1 MSAAAD
7 ALIAERPAPAPL
19 VDPSRPEILALRSVT
34 KLYGGIRAL
43 NGLSLSIAEGEVH
56 CILGPNG
63 AGKSTFFKMLMGTE
77 RPTSGEVIY
86 KGADVTRVQAFRRAR
101 MGISVKFQNMRVLGD
116 LTVFQ
121 NLFIP
126 LCRIHGRDAIPA
138 RVDSLLAL
146 VGLRGTGDRLVRHLS
161 HGQQQWLAIAMSI
174 AAEPDLL
181 LLDEPTAG
189 LSSEETERT
198 AEIIREVNRDG
209 MTVIV
214 IEHDMAFIESLDA
227 RTSVLHLG
235 RLFAQGT
242 FAEVAA
248 NEDVKRIYLG
258 TM

>member
-1 MSAAAD
+1 MSAAIRDGGATD
-7 ALIAERPAPAPL
+7 RQAPRRRNERPP
-19 VDPSRPEILALRSVT
+19 ILEMRDVH
-34 KLYGGIRAL
+34 KHYGGIRAL
-43 NGLSLSIAEGEVH
+43 NGLSLSIAGGEVH

-77 RPTSGEVIY
+77 RPTTGTIVY
-86 KGADVTRVQAFRRAR
+86 KGEDVTRTQAFRRAR

-126 LCRIHGRDAIPA
+126 LCRVHPRNAIPTE
-138 RVDSLLAL
+138 VVTLLAL
-146 VGLRGTGDRLVRHLS
+146 VGLPGTEDRLVRHLS
-161 HGQQQWLAIAMSI
+161 HGQQQWLAIAMSL
-174 AAEPDLL
+174 ASRPDLL

-189 LSSEETERT
+189 LSNEETERT

-209 MTVIV
+209 MTVVV
-214 IEHDMAFIESLDA
+214 IEHDMAFIRSLDA
-227 RTSVLHLG
+227 HTSVLHLG
-235 RLFAQGT
+235 RLFAEGT
-242 FAEVAA
+242 FDEVAA

>member
-1 MSAAAD
+1 MSAAVLSTGPTAGG
-7 ALIAERPAPAPL
+7 RQAPRHGRAP
-19 VDPSRPEILALRSVT
+19 ILEMRDVH

-43 NGLSLSIAEGEVH
+43 NGLSLRIAEGEVH

-77 RPTSGEVIY
+77 RPTSGTIVY
-86 KGADVTRVQAFRRAR
+86 KGEDITRTQAFRRAR

-126 LCRIHGRDAIPA
+126 LCRVHPRDAIPA
-138 RVDSLLAL
+138 EVAALLAL
-146 VGLRGTGDRLVRHLS
+146 VGLPGTEERLVRHLS
-161 HGQQQWLAIAMSI
+161 HGQQQWLAIAMSL
-174 AAEPDLL
+174 ASRPDLL

-198 AEIIREVNRDG
+198 AEIIRAVNRDG
-209 MTVIV
+209 MTVVV
-214 IEHDMAFIESLDA
+214 IEHDMAFIQSLEA
-227 RTSVLHLG
+227 HTSVLHLG
-235 RLFAQGT
+235 RLFADGT
-242 FAEVAA
+242 FEEVAA

>member
-1 MSAAAD
+1 MSAAAATDPLARRD
-7 ALIAERPAPAPL
+7 A
-19 VDPSRPEILALRSVT
+19 ILEMRDVH

-43 NGLSLSIAEGEVH
+43 NGLSLTIAAGEVH

-77 RPTSGEVIY
+77 RPTSGRIVYRGE
-86 KGADVTRVQAFRRAR
+86 DVTRYPAFRRAR

-126 LCRIHGRDAIPA
+126 LCRVYRRDEIPA
-138 RVDSLLAL
+138 RVAALLAL
-146 VGLRGTGDRLVRHLS
+146 VGLPDTGERLVRNLS
-161 HGQQQWLAIAMSI
+161 HGQQQWLAIAMSL
-174 AAEPDLL
+174 AAKPDLL

-209 MTVIV
+209 MTVVV
-214 IEHDMAFIESLDA
+214 IEHDMAFIRSLDA
-227 RTSVLHLG
+227 HTSVLHLG
-235 RLFAQGT
+235 RLFAEGT
-242 FAEVAA
+242 FDEVAA
-248 NEDVKRIYLG
+248 NEGVKNIYLG
-258 TM
+258 TE

>member
-1 MSAAAD
+1 VSAVAVVATD
-7 ALIAERPAPAPL
+7 APAKGTPRA
-19 VDPSRPEILALRSVT
+19 RPGGAPILEMRDVH

-43 NGLSLSIAEGEVH
+43 NGLSLRIAAGEVH

-77 RPTSGEVIY
+77 RPTSGTIVY
-86 KGADVTRVQAFRRAR
+86 KGIDVTRYPAFRRAR

-126 LCRIHGRDAIPA
+126 LCRVYKRDAIPG
-138 RVDSLLAL
+138 RVEALLVL
-146 VGLRGTGDRLVRHLS
+146 VGLPGTGDRLVRHLS
-161 HGQQQWLAIAMSI
+161 HGQQQWLAIAMSL
-174 AAEPDLL
+174 AAKPDLL

-198 AEIIREVNRDG
+198 VEIIREVNRGG
-209 MTVIV
+209 MTVVV
-214 IEHDMAFIESLDA
+214 IEHDMAFIKSLDA
-227 RTSVLHLG
+227 HTSVLHLG
-235 RLFAQGT
+235 RLFAEGT
-242 FAEVAA
+242 FDDVAT
-248 NEDVKRIYLG
+248 NEDVRRIYLG